1 MVKMSSSKKKNGKH
15 THRVSEKERVQFDLC
30 VMKCHLSTVRSV
42 NTILLS
48 YAYKC
53 FHKYH
58 SESYGRRKTGACCA
72 KQRYKN
78 GKKSTATETIR
89 NSTKMCVYVC
99 VCACI
104 GCFLCLVR
112 SISLIHS
119 NALRLVMGLESV
131 KNDFFHLPC
140 CVMCTFTSCQIQAR
154 VSVCVSV
161 PRSGSLAHTYHLRPS
176 DLNHTND

>member
-1 MVKMSSSKKKNGKH
+1 MTNEENSRNGNTHMVKMSSSKKKNGKH

-89 NSTKMCVYVC
+89 NSTKICVYVC
-99 VCACI
+99 VCVHV
-104 GCFLCLVR
+104 LVAF
-112 SISLIHS
+112 SVSFAPFHS
-119 NALRLVMGLESV
+119 
-131 KNDFFHLPC
+131 
-140 CVMCTFTSCQIQAR
+140 FT
-154 VSVCVSV
+154 
-161 PRSGSLAHTYHLRPS
+161 LTH
-176 DLNHTND
+176 